1 MKQRIAPWR
10 TIVLTGL
17 VGLNIGLAAT
27 AAFTLL
33 SGDAPALPHVDW
45 TPPIANAGPVPSDA
59 KPIARYLQTLAHPIF
74 FKTREPFVAP
84 PPAPPPPPPTTR
96 PPPPVVVDPGLML
109 GGIMVMQGVRKA
121 YVFRKI
127 DPSGTWVADGEDFM
141 GWKIQIIDAAAV
153 ALGNGERRINLSL
166 YPER

>member
-17 VGLNIGLAAT
+17 VGLNISLAAT

-84 PPAPPPPPPTTR
+84 R
-96 PPPPVVVDPGLML
+96 PPLHRRPRRHDRRQRLRW
-109 GGIMVMQGVRKA
+109 IQA
-121 YVFRKI
+121 SY
-127 DPSGTWVADGEDFM
+127 SVAS
-141 GWKIQIIDAAAV
+141 W
-153 ALGNGERRINLSL
+153 
-166 YPER
+166 